1 MFSCNYYLLNV
12 CSRIPICKPR
22 AFLVQIIQ
30 TTFISKVLQKGICIL
45 LPSIK
50 VFIAHLW
57 LIKYT
62 AAHRPFKSS
71 FDCFLPYLYV
81 ISDDARYYI
90 RRYNPT
96 NFESEEYIWSSHFN
110 VSQRIVQL
118 ILIVNKYF
126 FCKTCITRRI
136 VFTSQKCVILISSMK
151 IRICDI
157 WHSRIADI
165 YSAQVV

>member
-1 MFSCNYYLLNV
+1 MFSCNYYLTNV

-118 ILIVNKYF
+118 ILTINKSF
-126 FCKTCITRRI
+126 LRKMIKQI
-136 VFTSQKCVILISSMK
+136 VFISQKYIILISSK
-151 IRICDI
+151 NRICDI

>member
-1 MFSCNYYLLNV
+1 MVIFKDQIIRN
-12 CSRIPICKPR
+12 RISHITYKCFHVIITFEMSVVVFQFANLGP
-22 AFLVQIIQ
+22 FLVQIIQ

-81 ISDDARYYI
+81 ISDDAWYYI

-118 ILIVNKYF
+118 ILIINKSF
-126 FCKTCITRRI
+126 LRN
-136 VFTSQKCVILISSMK
+136 
-151 IRICDI
+151 
-157 WHSRIADI
+157 I
-165 YSAQVV
+165 YI

>member
-118 ILIVNKYF
+118 ILTINKSV
-126 FCKTCITRRI
+126 KRI
-136 VFTSQKCVILISSMK
+136 VFISQKYIILISSTK
-151 IRICDI
+151 NRICDI

>member
-118 ILIVNKYF
+118 ILTINKYVLR
-126 FCKTCITRRI
+126 KTNSIY
-136 VFTSQKCVILISSMK
+136 ILEIY
-151 IRICDI
+151 
-157 WHSRIADI
+157 HS
-165 YSAQVV
+165 YKQYEKQNL